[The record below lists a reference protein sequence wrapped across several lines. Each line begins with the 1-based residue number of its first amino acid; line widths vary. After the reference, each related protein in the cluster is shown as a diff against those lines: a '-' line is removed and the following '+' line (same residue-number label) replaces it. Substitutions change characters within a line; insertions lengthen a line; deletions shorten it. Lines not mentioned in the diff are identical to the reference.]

1 MRDFITD
8 VDGARLSGETSE
20 APAVVLVHGMAGD
33 RYDWNMLVDTLPDSL
48 ALLRYDLRGF
58 GASTATDGVTF
69 SHSDDLIAVLDAQGI
84 DRAVLVGV
92 SMGGAIVANTAL
104 NHPDRVSG
112 LVLISPG
119 LIGWRW
125 SRDWRTRWRDVA
137 ALVRA
142 GDIDAARSLWWA
154 HPMFDAVRET
164 SGAGD
169 LREALDRYH
178 GRQWLGD
185 DQRPELPDI
194 ERLHTLR
201 TPTVLLSGGRDVE
214 DMRLI
219 ADTISAAAPNVE
231 RIDLPDAGHMLH
243 RERPADVAAAITR
256 LTRPILRRS

>member
-1 MRDFITD
+1 M
-8 VDGARLSGETSE
+8 
-20 APAVVLVHGMAGD
+20 
-33 RYDWNMLVDTLPDSL
+33 
-48 ALLRYDLRGF
+48 
-58 GASTATDGVTF
+58 
-69 SHSDDLIAVLDAQGI
+69 
-84 DRAVLVGV
+84 
-92 SMGGAIVANTAL
+92 
-104 NHPDRVSG
+104 
-112 LVLISPG
+112 
-119 LIGWRW
+119 IGWRW

-231 RIDLPDAGHMLH
+231 RIDPP
-243 RERPADVAAAITR
+243 RPAVTRTVVTTGTLVARA
-256 LTRPILRRS
+256 